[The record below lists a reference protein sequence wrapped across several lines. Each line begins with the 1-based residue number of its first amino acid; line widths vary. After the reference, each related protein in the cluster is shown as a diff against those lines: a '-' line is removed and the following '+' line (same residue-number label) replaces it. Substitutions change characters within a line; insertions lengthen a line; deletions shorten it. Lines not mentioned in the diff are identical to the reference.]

1 MGSDPSFISANWF
14 GFSFAIASS
23 ALLRHQLS
31 HRLPDD
37 WPINIKQPHV
47 PVLAL
52 PPGGIRNGTFVFT
65 WILLNFF
72 FD

>member
-1 MGSDPSFISANWF
+1 MGSDPSFT
-14 GFSFAIASS
+14 FAIASS
-23 ALLRHQLS
+23 ALPPYQFS

-47 PVLAL
+47 PVLAVPL
-52 PPGGIRNGTFVFT
+52 VGIRNGAFVFT